1 MKKIKKINIKT
12 NIETINKI
20 LKQNE
25 PIIDFIS
32 KIVLTLVTIS
42 IAVIANSI
50 SKKQIEI
57 EEINILSNIEIN
69 YIRDEEY
76 METNRIEIYNNGGPI
91 YNVNIDVYSFLHIYN
106 FENQLDTKIPINIYI
121 KSYIGKP
128 VGLIAFCDEFV
139 CNHITNVEEI
149 VNNDLVENGFEF
161 DIGLTAI
168 SYIKISYEDKFKNST
183 ISYFIDKANVSTDLG
198 KKIEHEYYEQEVMDI
213 K

>member
-57 EEINILSNIEIN
+57 
-69 YIRDEEY
+69 
-76 METNRIEIYNNGGPI
+76 
-91 YNVNIDVYSFLHIYN
+91 
-106 FENQLDTKIPINIYI
+106 
-121 KSYIGKP
+121 
-128 VGLIAFCDEFV
+128 
-139 CNHITNVEEI
+139 
-149 VNNDLVENGFEF
+149 
-161 DIGLTAI
+161 
-168 SYIKISYEDKFKNST
+168 
-183 ISYFIDKANVSTDLG
+183 
-198 KKIEHEYYEQEVMDI
+198 
-213 K
+213 